1 MQLCYPK
8 MIRVW
13 AKVYINRK
21 LRPICLKT
29 FSLAAHFWFIVNLHI
44 KQYQGNK
51 ILPFEMQQQCSCF
64 HYKII
69 KKFFD
74 NLFIPNIF
82 IQMILSKF
90 PAFNCDQL
98 IIVRKKNFLVA
109 STWILIKYS
118 SVCNE
123 KWVIFKWV
131 SIFKRKLSFTSSSR
145 SCFTSRLHI
154 WAINYVSCM
163 FAKQQFKEIDGIP
176 FASLLYHSRWFIK
189 SYSKLWRM
197 STTYPAIYVE
207 MCLVFFD
214 YIACC
219 WMLFTMVYHDSNSY
233 FVG

>member
-1 MQLCYPK
+1 MKYNSNAVAS
-8 MIRVW
+8 IRRDSYFFLTLLFKW
-13 AKVYINRK
+13 FYLNFLHSILINW
-21 LRPICLKT
+21 
-29 FSLAAHFWFIVNLHI
+29 SLWE
-44 KQYQGNK
+44 K
-51 ILPFEMQQQCSCF
+51 
-64 HYKII
+64 
-69 KKFFD
+69 
-74 NLFIPNIF
+74 NI
-82 IQMILSKF
+82 
-90 PAFNCDQL
+90 
-98 IIVRKKNFLVA
+98 LVA

-118 SVCNE
+118 SFCNE
-123 KWVIFKWV
+123 KWVIFKRV
-131 SIFKRKLSFTSSSR
+131 LIFKRKLSFTSSSR

-219 WMLFTMVYHDSNSY
+219 WMLFTIVYHDSNSY
-233 FVG
+233 FVGW